1 MNFYLWFS
9 SSKVISSLGA
19 LTTIIL
25 TINPICIRNHPVC
38 DFGTY
43 VFSLVCHFDCIP
55 LPILYFLVF
64 CADL

>member
-43 VFSLVCHFDCIP
+43 VFSLVCQYIFWKSINHNKEIQQ
-55 LPILYFLVF
+55 
-64 CADL
+64 